1 LFFPDPDGAI
11 MTKRILYFLTPGE
24 NISPFDVT
32 LAADAGFDLV
42 VPFTQIDP
50 KNVTGLVQDAIFCR
64 PPKRFNDTGIF
75 IGGRDVH
82 LATDM
87 FQSAKKA
94 MVGPFEVGVFA
105 DPNGAYT
112 TSGSIVALVEQVLK
126 EHYSKNLKGLKVAVF
141 GTGPVGICTA
151 ILAAQQG
158 ASVKLCQLLADDD
171 HRSALRFCQRYH
183 ADVDW
188 VSTQT
193 NKEKTAEIADS
204 DVIICA
210 ARAGV
215 RILEGH
221 LNNASNL
228 LVVADTNAV
237 PPCGVM
243 GVGLHDLGAEVE
255 FAHGRFRSIGPLA
268 IGNLKYKTQFGLFEE
283 IQNSSKAALLDFP
296 EAYAF
301 ALSLLEKQAVKFN
314 KVG

>member
-1 LFFPDPDGAI
+1 
-11 MTKRILYFLTPGE
+11 MTQRILYFLTPGE

-32 LAADAGFDLV
+32 LAADAGFDQV
-42 VPFTQIDP
+42 IPFTSVDP

-82 LATDM
+82 LASDM

-126 EHYSKNLKGLKVAVF
+126 EHFSKNLNGLNVAVF

-158 ASVKLCQLLADDD
+158 ARVKLCQLLADDD
-171 HRSALRFCQRYH
+171 HRSAQRFCQRYH

-221 LNNASNL
+221 LNNAKNL
-228 LVVADTNAV
+228 MVVADTNAV
-237 PPCGVM
+237 PPSGVM

-255 FAHGRFRSIGPLA
+255 FAHGTFRSIGPLA
-268 IGNLKYKTQFGLFEE
+268 IGNLKYKTQFGLFEQ
-283 IQNSSKAALLDFP
+283 IQNSSKAALIDFP

-301 ALSLLEKQAVKFN
+301 ALSLLEKQEAKLS